1 MYLTLLR
8 TKEGI
13 RSECP
18 LLDGYHL
25 GVTRLE
31 VGNEV
36 SAGLVD
42 ILLSRI
48 FVMAKENVPFY
59 KDFCVI
65 VSKGVISSS
74 YLPKY

>member
-1 MYLTLLR
+1 
-8 TKEGI
+8 
-13 RSECP
+13 
-18 LLDGYHL
+18 
-25 GVTRLE
+25 
-31 VGNEV
+31 
-36 SAGLVD
+36 LVD